1 MKPGDLVQTNIFDKN
16 GSGGYGLI
24 TAKHPTPNHWVVRW
38 CTEDWEY
45 NYGLVGAYEVHE
57 KDLVVISKA

>member
-16 GSGGYGLI
+16 GSGGYGLV
-24 TAKHPTPNHWVVRW
+24 TAKHSTPKHWVVQW
-38 CTEDWEY
+38 CTEDREY
-45 NYGLVGAYEVHE
+45 KYGLVGAYEVHE